1 MKGFKTTRRCVRHRA
16 FVVRAL
22 SSGEKSFII
31 AIRTLKTRNSGC
43 HVNNLLPEMLMQ
55 APAPFRALSFWYF
68 LCLCLLPFDFDSAA
82 FFLDNFS
89 TRTFILPSV
98 IREHFFFRLSDV
110 SYLFVAGK
118 NGQLMLWNSGG
129 ACSWFLRLET
139 DNSVAISPSSII
151 SSEQLPSR
159 MISFD

>member
-55 APAPFRALSFWYF
+55 APAPFRALSY
-68 LCLCLLPFDFDSAA
+68 CYPNPHPTAPPLLS
-82 FFLDNFS
+82 
-89 TRTFILPSV
+89 
-98 IREHFFFRLSDV
+98 LSH
-110 SYLFVAGK
+110 
-118 NGQLMLWNSGG
+118 
-129 ACSWFLRLET
+129 
-139 DNSVAISPSSII
+139 SPSIKYLHGARWCCDTKYFFYES
-151 SSEQLPSR
+151 L
-159 MISFD
+159 